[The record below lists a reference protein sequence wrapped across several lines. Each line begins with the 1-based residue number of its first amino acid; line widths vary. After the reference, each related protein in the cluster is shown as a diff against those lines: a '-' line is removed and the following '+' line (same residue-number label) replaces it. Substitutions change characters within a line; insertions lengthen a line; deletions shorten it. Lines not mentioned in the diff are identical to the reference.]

1 MAKRF
6 TTAPVPSGEIAR
18 YTSDPYNLSS
28 IYLFGSSSPFSGQGN
43 TIVRPQDDLLI
54 AKGGNRALIVYQRL
68 LYDEAVQSSFKKLMQ
83 EVTSRPWYVQQ
94 YSDKPGDLAVRDFVA
109 EVLEELPLDDIYTG
123 MGESMVTGFSVGEVM
138 WKKTKRGVIP
148 FDVRMRDQRRF
159 VFQEEEDA
167 QTGFTMR
174 CLTFNRMFEG
184 VELPQRKFIVSRY
197 YVSHNGDP
205 YGSALGRILYP
216 LVKFRRRAIESYVL
230 YGDRYATPTAVAK
243 APLSASTR
251 ELDTLYGHLS
261 NLSQETA
268 MILPEGYEL
277 EFVVPSG
284 SPEVFKNLIEY
295 IDKEISL
302 VLCGENEAGQA
313 EAGSRA
319 SSQVANTVRVVRA
332 SEISE
337 AISHTLTQTLVRWI
351 VDLNFGTDVA
361 APSLTRE
368 FRIEESPLTMP
379 DVSLMIQSGYTP
391 RKEWIERHFRVELEE
406 KKEENPEDEAV
417 SFDPEK
423 DKDLFGSIFGG
434 TTPEGGEQ
442 AAPPTEGNVD
452 AAKEDLTAAANVMDE
467 PEGATPEESQS
478 DAISEPDEGQEMED
492 ILGGMVDEETEEGG
506 EDEISDE
513 ELAEIMGLG
522 SESGEEEEPTKPFG
536 NQIITEDEA
545 VEMDGK

>member
-1 MAKRF
+1 
-6 TTAPVPSGEIAR
+6 
-18 YTSDPYNLSS
+18 
-28 IYLFGSSSPFSGQGN
+28 
-43 TIVRPQDDLLI
+43 
-54 AKGGNRALIVYQRL
+54 
-68 LYDEAVQSSFKKLMQ
+68 
-83 EVTSRPWYVQQ
+83 
-94 YSDKPGDLAVRDFVA
+94 
-109 EVLEELPLDDIYTG
+109 
-123 MGESMVTGFSVGEVM
+123 
-138 WKKTKRGVIP
+138 
-148 FDVRMRDQRRF
+148 
-159 VFQEEEDA
+159 
-167 QTGFTMR
+167 MR

-197 YVSHNGDP
+197 WVSHNGDP
-205 YGSALGRILYP
+205 YGAALGRILYP

-302 VLCGENEAGQA
+302 VICGEDEAGQA

-319 SSQVANTVRVVRA
+319 SSQVANTIRVVRA

-337 AISHTLTQTLVRWI
+337 MLSQTLTQTLVRWI

-361 APSLTRE
+361 APVLTRE

-391 RKEWIERHFRVELEE
+391 RKEWIERHFRVELED
-406 KKEENPEDEAV
+406 KTGNQEDAGGDTTY
-417 SFDPEK
+417 DPK
-423 DKDLFGSIFGG
+423 QDQDLFGDIFGG
-434 TTPEGGEQ
+434 GAGGATEQQQQ
-442 AAPPTEGNVD
+442 AAATDLGAATEELETPP
-452 AAKEDLTAAANVMDE
+452 
-467 PEGATPEESQS
+467 GATPEESQA
-478 DAISEPDEGQEMED
+478 DAISNPLPEESPSNDQWMTDDEIEKL
-492 ILGGMVDEETEEGG
+492 LGG
-506 EDEISDE
+506 
-513 ELAEIMGLG
+513 L
-522 SESGEEEEPTKPFG
+522 EEEPPKKPFG
-536 NQIITEDEA
+536 NQGITEDEA
-545 VEMDGK
+545 VEMDRK

>member
-1 MAKRF
+1 M
-6 TTAPVPSGEIAR
+6 
-18 YTSDPYNLSS
+18 
-28 IYLFGSSSPFSGQGN
+28 FGSSSPFTGAGN
-43 TIVRPQDDLLI
+43 TIVRPADDLLV
-54 AKGGNRALIVYQRL
+54 AKGGNRALVVYQRL
-68 LYDEAVQSSFKKLMQ
+68 LYDEQVQACFSKLMQ
-83 EVTSRPWYVQQ
+83 EVTSRPWYVQE

-109 EVLEELPLDDIYTG
+109 EVLEEMPLDDIYKG
-123 MGESMVTGFSVGEVM
+123 MAEALITGFSVGEIM

-159 VFQEEEDA
+159 VFQESEDA

-197 YVSHNGDP
+197 YVSHTGDP
-205 YGSALGRILYP
+205 YGTSLGRILYP

-284 SPEVFKNLIEY
+284 SPDVFKQLIEY

-302 VLCGENEAGQA
+302 ILCGENEAGQA
-313 EAGSRA
+313 ESGSRA

-337 AISHTLTQTLVRWI
+337 MLSHTLTQTLVRWI

-361 APSLTRE
+361 APVLTRE

-379 DVSLMIQSGYTP
+379 DVSLLIQSGYTP

-406 KKEENPEDEAV
+406 KKEGDEEGEATT
-417 SFDPEK
+417 FDPEG
-423 DKDLFGSIFGG
+423 DQDLFGSIFGKE
-434 TTPEGGEQ
+434 EGQQ
-442 AAPPTEGNVD
+442 AA
-452 AAKEDLTAAANVMDE
+452 AQDLNAAANVMDM
-467 PEGATPEESQS
+467 PAGAAPEESQS
-478 DAISEPDEGQEMED
+478 DAIGTPSAQEQLGGAASDAAAKSAPDSEQWMTDEEIEKL
-492 ILGGMVDEETEEGG
+492 LGGMEDEEEQGG
-506 EDEISDE
+506 K
-513 ELAEIMGLG
+513 
-522 SESGEEEEPTKPFG
+522 KPFG
-536 NQIITEDEA
+536 NQIISEDEA
-545 VEMDGK
+545 VEMDKK

>member
-1 MAKRF
+1 MAQRF
-6 TTAPVPSGEIAR
+6 KTAPVPSGEVAR

-28 IYLFGSSSPFSGQGN
+28 IYMFGSSSPFTGQGN
-43 TIVRPQDDLLI
+43 TIVRPNDDLLI
-54 AKGGNRALIVYQRL
+54 QKGGNRALVVYQRL
-68 LYDEAVQSSFKKLMQ
+68 LYDEQVQACFRKLLQ

-109 EVLEELPLDDIYTG
+109 EVLEEMPLDDIYTG
-123 MGESMVTGFSVGEVM
+123 MAEALIAGFSVGEIM

-159 VFQEEEDA
+159 VFQEEQDA
-167 QTGFTMR
+167 ANGFTMR

-197 YVSHNGDP
+197 WVSHNGDP
-205 YGSALGRILYP
+205 YGAALGRILYP

-284 SPEVFKNLIEY
+284 SPEVFKNLIDY

-302 VLCGENEAGQA
+302 VICGEDEAGQA

-319 SSQVANTVRVVRA
+319 SSQVANTIRVVRA

-337 AISHTLTQTLVRWI
+337 MLSQTLSQTLVRWI

-361 APSLTRE
+361 APYLTRE

-379 DVSLMIQSGYTP
+379 DVSLLIQSGYTP
-391 RKEWIERHFRVELEE
+391 RKEWLERHFRVELEE
-406 KKEENPEDEAV
+406 KSQKQEEEQGTT
-417 SFDPEK
+417 FDPQQ
-423 DKDLFGSIFGG
+423 DQDLFGSIFGG
-434 TTPEGGEQ
+434 EGGQPSPQQQQ
-442 AAPPTEGNVD
+442 AAAGD
-452 AAKEDLTAAANVMDE
+452 MQAAANETAMPAGAAPEEGQADAVSQPSAEDQLAAINPSQGPDASSLDDE
-467 PEGATPEESQS
+467 LDFLWDNEPEES
-478 DAISEPDEGQEMED
+478 
-492 ILGGMVDEETEEGG
+492 
-506 EDEISDE
+506 ISDE
-513 ELAEIMGLG
+513 EE
-522 SESGEEEEPTKPFG
+522 KPFG
-536 NQIITEDEA
+536 NQKISEDEA
-545 VEMDGK
+545 VEMDRK

>member
-1 MAKRF
+1 MSKRF
-6 TTAPVPSGEIAR
+6 KTAPVPTGEVAR

-28 IYLFGSSSPFSGQGN
+28 IYMFGSSSPFTGQGN
-43 TIVRPQDDLLI
+43 TIVRPNDDLLL
-54 AKGGNRALIVYQRL
+54 AKGGNRALVVYQRL
-68 LYDEAVQSSFKKLMQ
+68 LQDEQVQGCFSKLMQ
-83 EVTSRPWYVQQ
+83 EVTSRPWYVQE

-109 EVLEELPLDDIYTG
+109 EVLAEMPLDDIYKG
-123 MGESMVTGFSVGEVM
+123 MAESMIAGFSVGEVM

-159 VFQEEEDA
+159 VFQESEDA
-167 QTGFTMR
+167 EIGFTMR
-174 CLTFNRMFEG
+174 CLTYNRMFEG
-184 VELPQRKFIVSRY
+184 VELPQRKFILSRY
-197 YVSHNGDP
+197 YVQHNGDP

-230 YGDRYATPTAVAK
+230 FGDRYATPTAVAK

-284 SPEVFKNLIEY
+284 SPEIFKNLIDY
-295 IDKEISL
+295 VDKEISL
-302 VLCGENEAGQA
+302 VVCGEDEAGRA

-319 SSQVANTVRVVRA
+319 SSQVANTIRVVRA

-337 AISHTLTQTLVRWI
+337 MLSHTLTQSLVRWI

-368 FRIEESPLTMP
+368 FRIEESSVTVP
-379 DVSLMIQSGYTP
+379 DLSLLIQSGFTP

-406 KKEENPEDEAV
+406 KKEGEDENV
-417 SFDPEK
+417 PTQYDPQQ
-423 DKDLFGSIFGG
+423 DQDLFGSIFGG
-434 TTPEGGEQ
+434 EKGQPVQQQEQ
-442 AAPPTEGNVD
+442 GAEQDLDD
-452 AAKEDLTAAANVMDE
+452 AAAVMDE
-467 PEGATPEESQS
+467 PSGATPEESQA
-478 DAISEPDEGQEMED
+478 DAIDDSESIDYDALVNSLLEEEPETSMFE
-492 ILGGMVDEETEEGG
+492 DEEEGELEE
-506 EDEISDE
+506 
-513 ELAEIMGLG
+513 
-522 SESGEEEEPTKPFG
+522 GEEEKTTKKPFG
-536 NQIITEDEA
+536 DEIITEDEA
-545 VEMDGK
+545 VAMSRKEG

>member
-1 MAKRF
+1 M
-6 TTAPVPSGEIAR
+6 
-18 YTSDPYNLSS
+18 
-28 IYLFGSSSPFSGQGN
+28 FGSSSPFTGAGN
-43 TIVRPQDDLLI
+43 TIVRPNDDLLI

-68 LYDEAVQSSFKKLMQ
+68 LYDESVQASFRKLLQ

-109 EVLEELPLDDIYTG
+109 EVLEEMPLDDIYIG
-123 MGESMVTGFSVGEVM
+123 MAEAMITGFSVGEIM

-159 VFQEEEDA
+159 VFQEEQDA
-167 QTGFTMR
+167 VNGFTMR

-302 VLCGENEAGQA
+302 VICGEDEAGQA

-319 SSQVANTVRVVRA
+319 SSQVANTIRVVRA

-337 AISHTLTQTLVRWI
+337 MLSQTLTQTLVRWI

-361 APSLTRE
+361 APVLTRE

-379 DVSLMIQSGYTP
+379 DVSLLIQSGYTP

-406 KKEENPEDEAV
+406 KSKKEEETE
-417 SFDPEK
+417 STTFDPQQ
-423 DKDLFGSIFGG
+423 DQDLFGSIFGG
-434 TTPEGGEQ
+434 EAQPTQGQQQ
-442 AAPPTEGNVD
+442 AATT
-452 AAKEDLTAAANVMDE
+452 DLEAAAGEMAS
-467 PEGATPEESQS
+467 PPGATPEESQA
-478 DAISEPDEGQEMED
+478 DAINSPSAEELTNELVGDTGETTPQEMELD
-492 ILGGMVDEETEEGG
+492 QELADLWDNEPEESIGEGDEEET
-506 EDEISDE
+506 
-513 ELAEIMGLG
+513 
-522 SESGEEEEPTKPFG
+522 PKKPFG
-536 NQIITEDEA
+536 NQGITEDEA
-545 VEMDGK
+545 VEMDRK

>member
-1 MAKRF
+1 MASRF
-6 TTAPVPSGEIAR
+6 KTAPVPSGEIAR
-18 YTSDPYNLSS
+18 YTSDPWNLSS
-28 IYLFGSSSPFSGQGN
+28 IYMFGSSSPFTGQGN

-54 AKGGNRALIVYQRL
+54 SKGGNRALIVYARL
-68 LYDEAVQSSFKKLMQ
+68 LYDEQVQSCFRKLLQ

-109 EVLEELPLDDIYTG
+109 EVLEEMPLDDIYVG
-123 MGESMVTGFSVGEVM
+123 MAESLITGFSVGEIM

-159 VFQEEEDA
+159 VFQESEDA
-167 QTGFTMR
+167 HTGFTMR

-277 EFVVPSG
+277 EFVTPSG

-313 EAGSRA
+313 ESGSRA

-332 SEISE
+332 SELSE
-337 AISHTLTQTLVRWI
+337 MLSHTLTQTLIRWI

-361 APSLTRE
+361 APVLTRE

-379 DVSLMIQSGYTP
+379 DVSLLIQSGYTP

-406 KKEENPEDEAV
+406 KKEEGEEGQPTT
-417 SFDPEK
+417 FDPEQ
-423 DKDLFGSIFGG
+423 DKDLFGSIFGA
-434 TTPEGGEQ
+434 EGAQG
-442 AAPPTEGNVD
+442 AAPPAGNV
-452 AAKEDLTAAANVMDE
+452 AAAQEDMDKAAGE
-467 PEGATPEESQS
+467 MDTPAGATPEESQA
-478 DAISEPDEGQEMED
+478 DAIGEPSAED
-492 ILGGMVDEETEEGG
+492 QLEAVVGGMGEEPGATPEESQTGDQYTDDDIYNLLG
-506 EDEISDE
+506 
-513 ELAEIMGLG
+513 LAD
-522 SESGEEEEPTKPFG
+522 EEEEPVKPFG
-536 NQIITEDEA
+536 NQSISEDEA
-545 VEMDGK
+545 VEMDRK

>member
-1 MAKRF
+1 MA
-6 TTAPVPSGEIAR
+6 E
-18 YTSDPYNLSS
+18 
-28 IYLFGSSSPFSGQGN
+28 
-43 TIVRPQDDLLI
+43 
-54 AKGGNRALIVYQRL
+54 ALI
-68 LYDEAVQSSFKKLMQ
+68 
-83 EVTSRPWYVQQ
+83 
-94 YSDKPGDLAVRDFVA
+94 
-109 EVLEELPLDDIYTG
+109 
-123 MGESMVTGFSVGEVM
+123 TGFSVGEIM

-159 VFQEEEDA
+159 VFQESEDA

-197 YVSHNGDP
+197 WVSHNGDP
-205 YGSALGRILYP
+205 YGASLGRILYP

-284 SPEVFKNLIEY
+284 SPDVFKQLIEY

-302 VLCGENEAGQA
+302 ILCGENEAGQA

-332 SEISE
+332 SELSE
-337 AISHTLTQTLVRWI
+337 MLSHTLTQTLVRWI

-361 APSLTRE
+361 APVLTRE

-379 DVSLMIQSGYTP
+379 DVSLLIQSGYTP

-406 KKEENPEDEAV
+406 KKEDGATEEATT
-417 SFDPEK
+417 FDPQQ
-423 DKDLFGSIFGG
+423 DQDLFGSIFGG
-434 TTPEGGEQ
+434 GQEAAEG
-442 AAPPTEGNVD
+442 AAPNLPGAEQ
-452 AAKEDLTAAANVMDE
+452 DLQAAANVMDT
-467 PEGATPEESQS
+467 PAGATPEESQS
-478 DAISEPDEGQEMED
+478 DAISEPSAQEQLSPEAED
-492 ILGGMVDEETEEGG
+492 SDTEMSDQEILA
-506 EDEISDE
+506 
-513 ELAEIMGLG
+513 LLGLT
-522 SESGEEEEPTKPFG
+522 EEEPEKPFG
-536 NQIITEDEA
+536 NERISEDEA
-545 VEMDGK
+545 VEMDK

>member
-1 MAKRF
+1 MAQRF
-6 TTAPVPSGEIAR
+6 KTAPVPSGEVAR

-28 IYLFGSSSPFSGQGN
+28 IYMFGSSSPFTGQGN
-43 TIVRPQDDLLI
+43 TIVRPNDDLLI
-54 AKGGNRALIVYQRL
+54 QKGGNRALVVYQRL
-68 LYDEAVQSSFKKLMQ
+68 LYDEQVQGCFSKLMQ

-109 EVLEELPLDDIYTG
+109 EVLEEMSIDDIYKG
-123 MGESMVTGFSVGEVM
+123 MAEAMITGFSVGEIM

-167 QTGFTMR
+167 ANGFTMR

-197 YVSHNGDP
+197 WVSHNGDP
-205 YGSALGRILYP
+205 YGAALGRILYP

-284 SPEVFKNLIEY
+284 SPEVFKNLIDY

-302 VLCGENEAGQA
+302 VICGEDEAGRA

-319 SSQVANTVRVVRA
+319 SSQVANTIRVVRA

-337 AISHTLTQTLVRWI
+337 MLSHTLTQTLVRWI
-351 VDLNFGTDVA
+351 VDLNFGVDVA
-361 APSLTRE
+361 APVLTRE
-368 FRIEESPLTMP
+368 FRIEESDLTMP

-406 KKEENPEDEAV
+406 KKEGQESEEGTT
-417 SFDPEK
+417 FDPQK
-423 DKDLFGSIFGG
+423 DQDLFGSIFGDQSAQG
-434 TTPEGGEQ
+434 ATGQPTPQQQQ
-442 AAPPTEGNVD
+442 AAEG
-452 AAKEDLTAAANVMDE
+452 DLQAAANEMNMPAGAAPEEGQADAVSSPSPQDQAAAINPGGGPEASSLDE
-467 PEGATPEESQS
+467 ELDFLWDNEPEES
-478 DAISEPDEGQEMED
+478 
-492 ILGGMVDEETEEGG
+492 
-506 EDEISDE
+506 ISDE
-513 ELAEIMGLG
+513 EE
-522 SESGEEEEPTKPFG
+522 KPFG
-536 NQIITEDEA
+536 NERITEDEA
-545 VEMDGK
+545 VEMDRK